1 MALQFTF
8 TDEFGVTH
16 ERAYARVIDANYNFE
31 SGPVLR
37 ATVAV
42 YASQESRQS
51 FRQRWLKT
59 FETTADEFDEFLT
72 VPVTDLRS
80 NVYQWLKS
88 RIPGENEVDFRN
100 AKDT

>member
-1 MALQFTF
+1 MALIIKY
-8 TDEFGVTH
+8 TDEFGVSH
-16 ERAYARVIDANYNFE
+16 ESAYVRVIDAHYNFE
-31 SGPVLR
+31 SGTVLR
-37 ATVAV
+37 ATMGI
-42 YASQESRQS
+42 YASGESRQS

-59 FETTADEFDEFLT
+59 FETTVDEFDEFLT